1 LPIPPG
7 RPAASA
13 ASRFRALGN
22 RNFLLWMLGK
32 LVSDLGTWMQRTA
45 QDWLV
50 LVDLTHHSGLA
61 VGVTSAL
68 QYLPMLLLSAHAG
81 VLADRWPKRLV
92 LAVSETAMGLS
103 ALALGLLVVTH
114 TAQLWSVFLCATVLG
129 LGSAF
134 DNPTRLAFV
143 SELVPRS
150 DVLSAVSMNSTSA
163 NITRLIGPGLTG
175 LVIARWG
182 TGPAFLANAASFLAA
197 LAALALMSAAAMRP
211 VPPLPRARGQV
222 RAGISYVAG
231 RPDLVLAFALTAVVA
246 TFGLNYQLTNALMA
260 TGAFHRGPE
269 AYGLLGSMIAV
280 GSLSGAVTGAS
291 RERPRLT
298 LLIGATLAFG
308 AVVTVSA
315 FAPGYL
321 LFAILLIPT
330 GFASIT
336 FLNSANGSVQMSTL
350 PAMRSRVLA
359 LYIAIR
365 QGTTPLGAPLVGWL
379 GSAVGARSSVLVG
392 GVASLIA
399 GAGAVALLRARP
411 QVRHGYDAAIL
422 AQEEAAEPVPP
433 ETAS

>member
-1 LPIPPG
+1 M
-7 RPAASA
+7 RRREAAA
-13 ASRFRALGN
+13 APASRFRALGN
-22 RNFLLWMLGK
+22 PNFRLWMFGK

-50 LVDLTHHSGLA
+50 LVGLTHHSGLA

-92 LAVSETAMGLS
+92 LAVTQSTMGLA
-103 ALALGLLVVTH
+103 ALAMGLLVVTH
-114 TAQLWSVFLCATVLG
+114 TAQLWSVFVCATVLG

-134 DNPTRLAFV
+134 DNPTRQALI

-163 NITRLIGPGLTG
+163 NITRLVGPGLTG

-197 LAALALMSAAAMRP
+197 LAALALMSSATMRP
-211 VPPLPRARGQV
+211 VPVLPRARGQV
-222 RAGISYVAG
+222 REGIAYVAG
-231 RPDLVLAFALTAVVA
+231 RPDLMLAFALTAVVA

-260 TGAFHRGPE
+260 TDAFHRGPE
-269 AYGLLGSMIAV
+269 AYGLLGSMIAI

-308 AVVTVSA
+308 AIVTVSA
-315 FAPGYL
+315 FAPAYL
-321 LFAILLIPT
+321 LFAVLLIPT

-359 LYIAIR
+359 LYVAIR

-379 GSAVGARSSVLVG
+379 GSAAGARSSVLVG
-392 GVASLIA
+392 GVVSLLA
-399 GAGAVALLRARP
+399 GLGAVALLRARP
-411 QVRHGYDAAIL
+411 HVHQTYLAAIV
-422 AQEEAAEPVPP
+422 AQEEASDALATEG
-433 ETAS
+433 A